1 VVYVENADEVV
12 PALELRITER
22 GANIMLIE
30 HNDDGVYEG
39 STLKDG
45 LRVVAVSQAAA
56 DLLTSPGRGPAEAD
70 ALISWMKANK
80 EVWRG

>member
-1 VVYVENADEVV
+1 
-12 PALELRITER
+12 
-22 GANIMLIE
+22 
-30 HNDDGVYEG
+30 VYEG
-39 STLKDG
+39 SSLKDA

-70 ALISWMKANK
+70 ALINWMKANE